1 MAEIIPYQ
9 KMNYRYDKQAIQQYI
24 IDLFSRLESLYEILE
39 DELYDKEKLLYKKV
53 ESRKQQ
59 ITSLS
64 WLTLEEGN
72 LLLEKSEW
80 VKDEEQVLYFL
91 YQLEYLY
98 LTDIKK
104 KEFLKQED
112 KYQRELLLFFMDVD
126 DSYTNYPNML
136 SIFLNPFFM
145 EMLSQFLEKNEV
157 SIHHLLSIL
166 IEDIDFQKDPSLVL
180 ENCNTYFIERSKP
193 DLEMERSIRSI
204 YDYYY
209 NQLCALEILANQ
221 NMKQEMEILEKIKV
235 LERLPMDE
243 QERFID
249 NVFSARETFAL
260 FDQITIL
267 LNLIEIYTKKL
278 VAGNVVSFSSKWR

>member
-9 KMNYRYDKQAIQQYI
+9 KKNYRYDKQAIQQYLVA
-24 IDLFSRLESLYEILE
+24 LFARLESLYAIVE
-39 DELYDKEKLLYKKV
+39 DELEDKEKLLYKKV

-59 ITSLS
+59 ITSSS

-80 VKDEEQVLYFL
+80 VKDEEQILYFL
-91 YQLEYLY
+91 YHLEYLY
-98 LTDIKK
+98 LTDIQK

-112 KYQRELLLFFMDVD
+112 NYQRELLLFFMDVES
-126 DSYTNYPNML
+126 SYTSYPNML

-145 EMLSQFLEKNEV
+145 EMLSKYVEEKEV
-157 SIHHLLSIL
+157 PIHHLLISL
-166 IEDIDFQKDPSLVL
+166 AESIDFKKDPSLVL
-180 ENCNTYFIERSKP
+180 ENCNTYFIECSKP

-209 NQLCALEILANQ
+209 NQLQALEKLADQ
-221 NMKQEMEILEKIKV
+221 NMEQQMEALEKMKV

-243 QERFID
+243 QEKFID
-249 NVFSARETFAL
+249 HVFSVKETYAL
-260 FDQITIL
+260 LDQIRIL
-267 LNLIEIYTKKL
+267 FNLIEIYAKNLKT
-278 VAGNVVSFSSKWR
+278 GNVVSFSSKWR